1 MPESL
6 GVRLRVQRER
16 QQISLSKITEQTKI
30 KTSLLE
36 ALERDDVSAWPTGLF
51 RRAYIRA
58 YAQAIG
64 LEPDGVL
71 REFLDIHPDPAEA
84 IAPVSDAAADPEHAA
99 SRPPMRLRYVVKSAL
114 ASLTRRLSDT
124 PPPSAAAGPQPMI
137 PKRHIPVASEAV
149 LDAEVLGAAR
159 LCTAFGAVSTLDE
172 ATPLLRDAA
181 RLLSAVG
188 LIVWAWDAEVGRLK
202 PALAHGYSRDVLA
215 HVPPLSPDSDNA
227 TAAAFRLAQACTV
240 KGRDLVSGALVVP
253 LMSGS
258 GSIGVLAIELPP
270 GNEQTASVR
279 AIATIFASHLAR
291 LVSAAYPMEVADR
304 RLA

>member
-6 GVRLRVQRER
+6 GVRLRAQRER
-16 QQISLSKITEQTKI
+16 QQISLSKITDQTKI

-36 ALERDDVSAWPTGLF
+36 ALERDDVSVWPTGLF

-64 LEPDGVL
+64 LEPDSVL
-71 REFLDIHPDPAEA
+71 REFLDLHPDPAEA
-84 IAPVSDAAADPEHAA
+84 VAPVSEAATDHEHTA
-99 SRPPMRLRYVVKSAL
+99 SRPPMRLRYVIKSAL
-114 ASLTRRLSDT
+114 ASFSRRLSDT
-124 PPPSAAAGPQPMI
+124 PSQISVGPQPAI
-137 PKRHIPVASEAV
+137 PRRHIPVASEAV

-172 ATPLLRDAA
+172 ATPLLRDVA
-181 RLLSAVG
+181 RLLSAIG
-188 LIVWAWDAEVGRLK
+188 LIVWVWDGEIGRLK

-215 HVPPLSPDSDNA
+215 HVPPLPPDSDTA

-253 LMSGS
+253 LMSAS

-291 LVSAAYPMEVADR
+291 LVAAAYPMEVADR